1 MTVHKLFMGGAA
13 PIGAKG
19 VYDSRFFP
27 QKDIPEDEY
36 FRFDARRTPTH
47 GGIMRRLVWK
57 APRGPHLTIRPQSP
71 GLAHYLSENT
81 IAQGD
86 ILQIILLPRR
96 TELTRV
102 WVSVENPLPG
112 FTFKLR
118 VRGNGLSG
126 TPVYVTSAD
135 IDGNVKDEHIIDVTA
150 VHGAPM
156 YFKKNDMLELEIT
169 GLTGS
174 IEDSEVWVTALLTQF
189 EMGGN

>member
-57 APRGPHLTIRPQSP
+57 APRGPHLSIRPQSP
-71 GLAHYLSENT
+71 GLAHYLSENA
-81 IAQGD
+81 IVQGD
-86 ILQIILLPRR
+86 ILQIILLPKR

-102 WVSVENPLPG
+102 WVSVENPLAG
-112 FTFKLR
+112 FEFKLR
-118 VRGNGLSG
+118 VRGNGLAG
-126 TPVYVTSAD
+126 TPVYLTPTAISGATA
-135 IDGNVKDEHIIDVTA
+135 DEHLIDVTA
-150 VHGAPM
+150 VNGGPM

-169 GLTGS
+169 ALTGS
-174 IEDSEVWVTALLTQF
+174 IAESEVWVTALLTQF